1 MFESLNSHD
10 GNSCSCL
17 FCVAGSVFSDA
28 GRAFATVSANMT
40 GVRMPPKMKRST
52 TEARKPICAP
62 EPSMPIGVPGCTS
75 DALWHRPQLQGSCLK
90 SEPCVA
96 ITPDAAVSVL
106 SLPCDV
112 PRSLSDSLSP
122 SPPSLSPPSQFSGPL
137 SPRSLL
143 FRAGADEGGSSF
155 NRSQPM
161 QPHTEIPYPS
171 IHLQMLRLRDGEEGS
186 NVSHNVK
193 EMTEDTE
200 RMSSSMVLQSS
211 RVRPMIR
218 RRHSEGSL
226 HMRFSPSSDSTVQ
239 TPVESPSSPATPQD
253 TDNGTSSWNTSPPH
267 PPSHMVNDFSAY
279 VSGIGQPVDPDTELS
294 SVVQLQAFR
303 MNSRSRSVGP
313 GYQRSPRMHQYV
325 DADRYRLRKQ
335 YSLASPPRPPMFI
348 HDTLDIEPLPP
359 AVVPAPKAEP
369 SSPVPV
375 PVADEQVPDIP
386 ALDSAPEADDDGFR
400 KALPQQ
406 HKRRC
411 RASRPRAE
419 EPEPLDLSAFA
430 DREHHGE
437 EEEERGRGRSRNR
450 TRTSDRRRTAAGES
464 WSSRNGLPPN
474 AIIQSSPLKAQP
486 VGAARARFA
495 GMSFAEAVAQDA
507 REVRGRQEGVKP
519 VTSSARSDASAS
531 DDEALVRGDANTL
544 TRTRLLSNGG
554 HLLML
559 SLELA
564 MMRNKKINA
573 PLRPRWGKRR
583 DDDFCPIASPMI
595 NPRDGSACINGSPLR
610 HCWAA

>member
-1 MFESLNSHD
+1 
-10 GNSCSCL
+10 
-17 FCVAGSVFSDA
+17 
-28 GRAFATVSANMT
+28 
-40 GVRMPPKMKRST
+40 MPPKMKKST
-52 TEARKPICAP
+52 TEARKPFCAP
-62 EPSMPIGVPGCTS
+62 QPSMPIGVPGCTG
-75 DALWHRPQLQGSCLK
+75 DALSHRTQLQDSCLK

-96 ITPDAAVSVL
+96 ITPDAAFSVL
-106 SLPCDV
+106 SIPCDV
-112 PRSLSDSLSP
+112 PQSLSGSLSP
-122 SPPSLSPPSQFSGPL
+122 SPPSLSPPSQFSVPL

-143 FRAGADEGGSSF
+143 FRTDADEGGSSF
-155 NRSQPM
+155 NKAQTM
-161 QPHTEIPYPS
+161 QPHAEMPYPS
-171 IHLQMLRLRDGEEGS
+171 IYQQMHKLRDEEEGLNGS
-186 NVSHNVK
+186 REVK
-193 EMTEDTE
+193 EVAEDAG

-226 HMRFSPSSDSTVQ
+226 HMRSPPSSDSTVQ
-239 TPVESPSSPATPQD
+239 TPIDSPLSPSSPQD
-253 TDNGTSSWNTSPPH
+253 IDNALSSWNTALPH
-267 PPSHMVNDFSAY
+267 RPSHMVNDFSAY

-294 SVVQLQAFR
+294 SVVQLQVFR

-325 DADRYRLRKQ
+325 DADKYRLRRQ

-359 AVVPAPKAEP
+359 AVVPVPKAGP

-375 PVADEQVPDIP
+375 PVAGDQVPDIP
-386 ALDSAPEADDDGFR
+386 ALDSTPEAADNGFR
-400 KALPQQ
+400 KLLPRHQ
-406 HKRRC
+406 KRRC

-437 EEEERGRGRSRNR
+437 EEEERGRSRSRNR
-450 TRTSDRRRTAAGES
+450 TRTSDRRRTATGES
-464 WSSRNGLPPN
+464 GSSRSGLPPN

-495 GMSFAEAVAQDA
+495 GMSFTEAVAHDA
-507 REVRGRQEGVKP
+507 RERRGRQESVKP
-519 VTSSARSDASAS
+519 VASSARCDASAS

-583 DDDFCPIASPMI
+583 DDDFCPISSAII
-595 NPRDGSACINGSPLR
+595 NPGDESACINGSPLR